1 MLLRSFGLI
10 VCYSTLILAGRDFYK
25 ILGVKKSSTTKE
37 IKSAYRKLAKQLHPD
52 KNVDDPEAESK
63 FQDLGAAYEALSD
76 KEKRSKYDR
85 GGEDALKDEGQGGGG
100 FDPFG
105 GFSDFFGGGF
115 GGGQQRQRG
124 KPQGDHVTMKLD
136 VTLEEVYNGEFIEIV
151 RYKPVAKEA
160 AGKRKCNCREEM
172 QTVQIGPGRYQM
184 IPKKVCE
191 ECANVNLVLE
201 ERELETEVEQ
211 GIPDG
216 FDEAKFHGEGE
227 PEIDGD
233 PGDLQIIYKIVKHDT
248 YERRGNDL
256 YANMTIGLPD
266 AMTGFRSEITQ
277 LDGRKLVIKRDEVT
291 WPGMKLRIKGEGMP
305 DYRDNTR
312 VGNLVL
318 TFDVQF
324 PRGKFSQTS
333 EMNDMI
339 NELKASGGKE
349 FITPT
354 IYNGLQGF

>member
-1 MLLRSFGLI
+1 
-10 VCYSTLILAGRDFYK
+10 
-25 ILGVKKSSTTKE
+25 
-37 IKSAYRKLAKQLHPD
+37 
-52 KNVDDPEAESK
+52 
-63 FQDLGAAYEALSD
+63 
-76 KEKRSKYDR
+76 
-85 GGEDALKDEGQGGGG
+85 
-100 FDPFG
+100 
-105 GFSDFFGGGF
+105 
-115 GGGQQRQRG
+115 
-124 KPQGDHVTMKLD
+124 
-136 VTLEEVYNGEFIEIV
+136 
-151 RYKPVAKEA
+151 
-160 AGKRKCNCREEM
+160 
-172 QTVQIGPGRYQM
+172 M

-216 FDEAKFHGEGE
+216 FDEAKFYGEGE

-233 PGDLQIIYKIVKHDT
+233 PGDLQIIYNIVKHDT

-266 AMTGFRSEITQ
+266 ALTGFRSEITQ

-291 WPGMKLRIKGEGMP
+291 WPGMKLRIKNEGMP

-349 FITPT
+349 FIKPK